1 MASQCRCRPINQQ
14 MVTCLLNSI
23 LYHSIYRIQAC
34 YWALQIRTSLGMCI
48 RDPIYQGRSSQQKP
62 VRDEYGVSVIVVASV
77 MTVAVTVA
85 VTIVIVIWESMLYLL
100 KLVTACYTIM
110 TTAAAERQYSCSIAH
125 RARALAT

>member
-1 MASQCRCRPINQQ
+1 LGSANQD
-14 MVTCLLNSI
+14 I
-23 LYHSIYRIQAC
+23 L
-34 YWALQIRTSLGMCI
+34 GNV
-48 RDPIYQGRSSQQKP
+48 YQRSNLSRKVQSTKP